1 MKKIQKFVKDWDGKP
16 VEDWSTVES
25 PEFKK
30 MFRALKAT
38 LKEIC
43 EEQNTELVK
52 FSSSHYDGSGF
63 IYKPATNKYVYIS
76 LGQDALRYR
85 VNVTRKV
92 NAGPI
97 LIRTA
102 EDPKDFRGGN
112 NNFCTLDELPEMI
125 LMLLK

>member
-1 MKKIQKFVKDWDGKP
+1 MNKLKKFVKDWDGYP
-16 VEDWSTVES
+16 IEDYGTVES

-30 MFRALKAT
+30 MFRALKAA
-38 LKEIC
+38 LKEMAK
-43 EEQNTELVK
+43 EQNAELVN
-52 FSSSHYDGSGF
+52 FNSSHYDGSGF

-102 EDPKDFRGGN
+102 EGPKDFRGGHN
-112 NNFCTLDELPEMI
+112 HFCTLDELPEMI
-125 LMLLK
+125 LKLMQ